1 MIKADLLKGMVVL
14 QQQNSL
20 QGWFEYRYYS
30 SSLFTFLEL
39 WINGRLKSLTTM
51 LYDNLSNAF
60 QLQNKL

>member
-30 SSLFTFLEL
+30 SLLFTFLEL

-51 LYDNLSNAF
+51 LYDNLSNAY

>member
-1 MIKADLLKGMVVL
+1 MIKADLLKGLVVL

-39 WINGRLKSLTTM
+39 WIIGRLKSLTTM
-51 LYDNLSNAF
+51 LYDN
-60 QLQNKL
+60 